1 MSSNIEDSKDWLI
14 HIGERVSLSFEDSSL
29 SQDSKDILTAKLLFH
44 DTDSKNS
51 KTIYLNFSEIE
62 NKVWIQIG
70 ENLRVYGEK
79 KNDNSSEE
87 ELIFKLDRLMIEDLV
102 NQKMLYAGINHPKYN
117 IKTKEVDLFTC
128 LLYTSPSPRDRQK
141 SRMPSSA

>member
-1 MSSNIEDSKDWLI
+1 MSSNIENSKDWLI
-14 HIGERVSLSFEDSSL
+14 HIGERVSLSFKDSSL
-29 SQDSKDILTAKLLFH
+29 SQDSIDILTAKLLFH

-117 IKTKEVDLFTC
+117 IKTKEVDLFTIKN
-128 LLYTSPSPRDRQK
+128 LSTNFI
-141 SRMPSSA
+141 

>member
-1 MSSNIEDSKDWLI
+1 MSSNIENSKDCLI
-14 HIGERVSLSFEDSSL
+14 QIGERVSLSFKDSSL

-79 KNDNSSEE
+79 KNGNSSEE

-117 IKTKEVDLFTC
+117 IKTKEVDLFTIKN
-128 LLYTSPSPRDRQK
+128 LSTNFI
-141 SRMPSSA
+141 

>member
-1 MSSNIEDSKDWLI
+1 MSSNIENSKDWLI
-14 HIGERVSLSFEDSSL
+14 HIGERVSLSFKDSSL
-29 SQDSKDILTAKLLFH
+29 SQDSIDILTAKLLFH
-44 DTDSKNS
+44 VTDSKNS

-70 ENLRVYGEK
+70 EHLRVYGEK

-117 IKTKEVDLFTC
+117 IKTKEVDLFTIKN
-128 LLYTSPSPRDRQK
+128 LSTNFI
-141 SRMPSSA
+141 

>member
-1 MSSNIEDSKDWLI
+1 MSSNIENSKDCLI
-14 HIGERVSLSFEDSSL
+14 HIGERVSLSFKDSSL
-29 SQDSKDILTAKLLFH
+29 SQDSKDILTAKLLFR

-117 IKTKEVDLFTC
+117 IKTKEVDLFTIKN
-128 LLYTSPSPRDRQK
+128 LSTNFI
-141 SRMPSSA
+141 

>member
-1 MSSNIEDSKDWLI
+1 MSSNIENSKDCLI
-14 HIGERVSLSFEDSSL
+14 HIGERVSLSFKDSSL

-79 KNDNSSEE
+79 KNGNSSEE

-117 IKTKEVDLFTC
+117 IKTKEVDLFTIKN
-128 LLYTSPSPRDRQK
+128 LSTNFI
-141 SRMPSSA
+141 

>member
-14 HIGERVSLSFEDSSL
+14 HIGERVSLSFKDSSL

-117 IKTKEVDLFTC
+117 IKTKEVDLFTIKN
-128 LLYTSPSPRDRQK
+128 LSTNFI
-141 SRMPSSA
+141 

>member
-1 MSSNIEDSKDWLI
+1 MSSNIENSKDWLI
-14 HIGERVSLSFEDSSL
+14 HIGERVSLSFKDSSL
-29 SQDSKDILTAKLLFH
+29 SQHSNNVLTAELLFH
-44 DTDSKNS
+44 GTDSENS
-51 KTIYLNFSEIE
+51 NNMYLNFSEIA

-87 ELIFKLDRLMIEDLV
+87 ELIFKLDRLMIEDFA

-117 IKTKEVDLFTC
+117 IKTKEVDLFTIKN
-128 LLYTSPSPRDRQK
+128 LSTNFI
-141 SRMPSSA
+141 

>member
-1 MSSNIEDSKDWLI
+1 MSSNIENSKDWLI
-14 HIGERVSLSFEDSSL
+14 HIGERVSLSFKDSSL

-44 DTDSKNS
+44 DTDSINS

-117 IKTKEVDLFTC
+117 IKTKEVDLFTIKN
-128 LLYTSPSPRDRQK
+128 LSTNFI
-141 SRMPSSA
+141 

>member
-44 DTDSKNS
+44 DTDSINS

-117 IKTKEVDLFTC
+117 IKTKEVDLFTIKN
-128 LLYTSPSPRDRQK
+128 LSTNFI
-141 SRMPSSA
+141 

>member
-1 MSSNIEDSKDWLI
+1 MSSNIENSKDWLI
-14 HIGERVSLSFEDSSL
+14 HIGERVSLSFKDSSL

-51 KTIYLNFSEIE
+51 KIIYLNFSEIE

-87 ELIFKLDRLMIEDLV
+87 ELIFKLDRLMVEDLV

-117 IKTKEVDLFTC
+117 IKTKEVDLFTIKN
-128 LLYTSPSPRDRQK
+128 LSTNFI
-141 SRMPSSA
+141 

>member
-1 MSSNIEDSKDWLI
+1 MSSNIENSKDWLI
-14 HIGERVSLSFEDSSL
+14 HIGERVSLSFKDSSL

-117 IKTKEVDLFTC
+117 IKTKEVDLFTIKN
-128 LLYTSPSPRDRQK
+128 LSTNFI
-141 SRMPSSA
+141 

>member
-1 MSSNIEDSKDWLI
+1 MSSNIENSKDWLI
-14 HIGERVSLSFEDSSL
+14 HIGERVSLSFKDSSL

-79 KNDNSSEE
+79 KNDNSSEK

-102 NQKMLYAGINHPKYN
+102 NQKMIYAGIKHPKYN
-117 IKTKEVDLFTC
+117 IKTKEVDLFTIKN
-128 LLYTSPSPRDRQK
+128 LSTNFI
-141 SRMPSSA
+141 

>member
-1 MSSNIEDSKDWLI
+1 MSSNIENSKDWLI
-14 HIGERVSLSFEDSSL
+14 HIGERVSLSFKDSSL

-79 KNDNSSEE
+79 KNNNSSEE
-87 ELIFKLDRLMIEDLV
+87 ELIFKLDRLMIEDFA

-117 IKTKEVDLFTC
+117 IKTKEVDLFTIKN
-128 LLYTSPSPRDRQK
+128 LSTNFI
-141 SRMPSSA
+141 

>member
-1 MSSNIEDSKDWLI
+1 MSSNIENSKDWLI
-14 HIGERVSLSFEDSSL
+14 HIGERVSLSFKDSSL

-44 DTDSKNS
+44 DTDSINS

-117 IKTKEVDLFTC
+117 IKTKEVGLFTIKN
-128 LLYTSPSPRDRQK
+128 LSTNFI
-141 SRMPSSA
+141 

>member
-1 MSSNIEDSKDWLI
+1 MSSNIENSKDWLI
-14 HIGERVSLSFEDSSL
+14 HIGERVSLSFKDSSL

-79 KNDNSSEE
+79 KNNNSSEE
-87 ELIFKLDRLMIEDLV
+87 ELIFKLDRLMIEDLA

-117 IKTKEVDLFTC
+117 IKTKEVDLFTIKN
-128 LLYTSPSPRDRQK
+128 LSTNFI
-141 SRMPSSA
+141 

>member
-1 MSSNIEDSKDWLI
+1 MSSNIENSKDWLI
-14 HIGERVSLSFEDSSL
+14 HIGERVSLSFKDSSL
-29 SQDSKDILTAKLLFH
+29 SQDSIDILTAKLLFH

-79 KNDNSSEE
+79 KNNNSSEE

-117 IKTKEVDLFTC
+117 IKTKEIDLFTIKN
-128 LLYTSPSPRDRQK
+128 LSTNFI
-141 SRMPSSA
+141 

>member
-1 MSSNIEDSKDWLI
+1 MSSNIENSKDWLI
-14 HIGERVSLSFEDSSL
+14 HIGERVSLSFKDSSL
-29 SQDSKDILTAKLLFH
+29 SQHSNNVLTAELLFH
-44 DTDSKNS
+44 GTDSENS
-51 KTIYLNFSEIE
+51 NNMYLNFSEIA

-117 IKTKEVDLFTC
+117 IKTKEVDLFTIKN
-128 LLYTSPSPRDRQK
+128 LSTNFI
-141 SRMPSSA
+141 

>member
-1 MSSNIEDSKDWLI
+1 MIK
-14 HIGERVSLSFEDSSL
+14 HYVSDDYDTTKLHDETTIPL
-29 SQDSKDILTAKLLFH
+29 SQDSKDILTAKLLFR

-79 KNDNSSEE
+79 KNGNSSEE

-117 IKTKEVDLFTC
+117 IKTKEVDLFTIKN
-128 LLYTSPSPRDRQK
+128 LSTNFI
-141 SRMPSSA
+141 

>member
-1 MSSNIEDSKDWLI
+1 MSSNIENSKDWLI
-14 HIGERVSLSFEDSSL
+14 HIGERVSLSFKDSSL

-79 KNDNSSEE
+79 KNDKSSEE

-102 NQKMLYAGINHPKYN
+102 NQKMIYAGINHPKYN
-117 IKTKEVDLFTC
+117 IKTKEVDLFTIKN
-128 LLYTSPSPRDRQK
+128 LSTNFI
-141 SRMPSSA
+141 

>member
-1 MSSNIEDSKDWLI
+1 MSSNIENSKDWLI
-14 HIGERVSLSFEDSSL
+14 HIGERVSLSFKDSSL
-29 SQDSKDILTAKLLFH
+29 SQDSIDILTAKLLFH

-87 ELIFKLDRLMIEDLV
+87 ELIFKLDRLMIEDLA

-117 IKTKEVDLFTC
+117 IKTKEVDLFTIKN
-128 LLYTSPSPRDRQK
+128 LSTNFI
-141 SRMPSSA
+141 

>member
-1 MSSNIEDSKDWLI
+1 MSSNIENSKDWLI

-79 KNDNSSEE
+79 KNGNSSEE

-117 IKTKEVDLFTC
+117 IKTKEVDLFTIKN
-128 LLYTSPSPRDRQK
+128 LSTNFI
-141 SRMPSSA
+141 